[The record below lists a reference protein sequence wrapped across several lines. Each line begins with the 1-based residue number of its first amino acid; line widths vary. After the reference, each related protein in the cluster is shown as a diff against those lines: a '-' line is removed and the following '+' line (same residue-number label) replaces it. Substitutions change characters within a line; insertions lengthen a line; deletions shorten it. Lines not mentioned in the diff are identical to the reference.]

1 MEKVRVFPLG
11 ISFRR
16 LDECHI
22 GELPCFEL
30 ESGRLL
36 EVKGHRTFRN
46 FLAMQQLGRLTC
58 HLTCHHGRF
67 GSYGYL
73 LNRVNK
79 SCAVTATIAHSCSRA
94 LVQRFL
100 TNV

>member
-1 MEKVRVFPLG
+1 
-11 ISFRR
+11 
-16 LDECHI
+16 
-22 GELPCFEL
+22 
-30 ESGRLL
+30 
-36 EVKGHRTFRN
+36 VKGHRTFRN